1 MKALL
6 EQMAEALI
14 ARDALRLRELAL
26 EWARLG
32 DLPASFAPPE
42 STDRRVRIAAAALAE
57 LLAERSR
64 VASPEWT
71 KREGSLGTPFFALAA
86 AERLKSVRA
95 LCERESP
102 EALRRHGIF
111 APANFLQLI

>member
-1 MKALL
+1 MKVLL

-14 ARDALRLRELAL
+14 ARDAPRLRELAL
-26 EWARLG
+26 DWARLG
-32 DLPASFAPPE
+32 DPSVSFAPPE
-42 STDRRVRIAAAALAE
+42 SADHRVRIAAAALAE

-71 KREGSLGTPFFALAA
+71 KREGSFGTPFFALAA

-95 LCERESP
+95 LCEREAP
-102 EALRRHGIF
+102 EALRRHGIL
-111 APANFLQLI
+111 APANFLQLV